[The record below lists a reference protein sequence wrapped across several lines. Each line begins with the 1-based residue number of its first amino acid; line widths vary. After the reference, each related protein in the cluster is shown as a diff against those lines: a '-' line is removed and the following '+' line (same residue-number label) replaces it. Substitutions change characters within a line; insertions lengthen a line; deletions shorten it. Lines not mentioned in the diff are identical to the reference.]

1 MVARTAS
8 KQNKGLARRSVARAF
23 KKGLGPLFAY
33 DRPPTAQ
40 IGFPFANWTVLKTWQ
55 IGSISDSI
63 GVCEQQDL
71 TRSQL
76 YRKSVTEYLK
86 KHNVDIITGATSA
99 DPNSVF
105 FQRWQEGAN
114 EGGM

>member
-1 MVARTAS
+1 M
-8 KQNKGLARRSVARAF
+8 KGADNETIGFGGWPHSVA
-23 KKGLGPLFAY
+23 
-33 DRPPTAQ
+33 
-40 IGFPFANWTVLKTWQ
+40 TVDA
-55 IGSISDSI
+55 I
-63 GVCEQQDL
+63 CEREDL

-76 YRKSVTEYLK
+76 YRRSITEYLK

-105 FQRWQEGAN
+105 FQRWQGGAN